1 MFLIR
6 CSILNYVNA
15 DIEESQYYISQDLK
29 ILPYY
34 LIAFQKRNY
43 TTSKMLVEIY
53 SHCKGRCLALSST
66 EDSSQKRQTVEYIY
80 TQSQKYK
87 AINYYGSAGKIM
99 LLEIIQAHD
108 FLQLFVLISQSE
120 DLYV

>member
-34 LIAFQKRNY
+34 LIAFQKKKKNSNLQD
-43 TTSKMLVEIY
+43 TSGNIFKY
-53 SHCKGRCLALSST
+53 CKGRCLALSSAK
-66 EDSSQKRQTVEYIY
+66 DHHRQMNIYIHQ
-80 TQSQKYK
+80 TPKYK
-87 AINYYGSAGKIM
+87 AINCYGSEGKIM

-108 FLQLFVLISQSE
+108 FLRLFVLISQSE